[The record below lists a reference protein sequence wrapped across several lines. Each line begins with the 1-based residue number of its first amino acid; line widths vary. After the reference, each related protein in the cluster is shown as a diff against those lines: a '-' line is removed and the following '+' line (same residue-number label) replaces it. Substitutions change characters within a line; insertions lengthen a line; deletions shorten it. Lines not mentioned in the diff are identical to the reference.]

1 MFTNNIVKFWTT
13 RPWGGSSNLN
23 KSVQQTVNHLS
34 KKKSCYKS
42 GKQGWSWSDVV
53 LYSIW
58 FISTLFVQNL
68 VPIFREI
75 QYMVKFFRWRQCR
88 RQMVCWHLQWSVLES
103 RTGHSFAKF
112 PPFAKLVTSLKIL
125 MLFLFETESLLFN
138 FFNIIIGRLICYKTS
153 FYFNFLF
160 TAPDKIIIFV
170 DVVKHLSDFSIKIYM
185 YLVAIVEL
193 LCQNELEPDENTQV
207 F

>member
-1 MFTNNIVKFWTT
+1 
-13 RPWGGSSNLN
+13 
-23 KSVQQTVNHLS
+23 
-34 KKKSCYKS
+34 
-42 GKQGWSWSDVV
+42 
-53 LYSIW
+53 
-58 FISTLFVQNL
+58 
-68 VPIFREI
+68 
-75 QYMVKFFRWRQCR
+75 
-88 RQMVCWHLQWSVLES
+88 
-103 RTGHSFAKF
+103 
-112 PPFAKLVTSLKIL
+112 
-125 MLFLFETESLLFN
+125 MLFLFETESLLFK

-153 FYFNFLF
+153 FYFIFLF